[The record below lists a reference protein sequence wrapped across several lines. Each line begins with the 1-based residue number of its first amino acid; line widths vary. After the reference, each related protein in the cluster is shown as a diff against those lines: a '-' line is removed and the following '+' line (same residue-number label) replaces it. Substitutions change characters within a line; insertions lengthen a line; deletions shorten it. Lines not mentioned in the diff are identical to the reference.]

1 MRALLRHRDM
11 RVLFLGLATTML
23 GDWLMLLVFGMW
35 VKKLTGSNA
44 AAGLIMFCL
53 ALPCAIAPL
62 GGWLVD
68 RVRRRTFL
76 IAANVGS
83 ALMMLP
89 LLAVRDRDDIW
100 IIYLV
105 AALYGISLVA
115 TASALNGL
123 LKELLAEEVLATANG
138 ALRTVREGLRLIGP
152 LAGAALFATLGG
164 AAVAL
169 VNAVTFLAA
178 AGTIA
183 MLRLRES
190 APERTSLAWRHELTV
205 GLRHL
210 AAEPALRRM
219 MTGSAIAWLVVG
231 LTEPVAFAIVD
242 EGLHRPPEFMGV
254 LASAAGAGCIAG
266 GLCSARII
274 GRVGELA
281 ATALGLAVFG
291 LGCGLCIVPALPT
304 VVTGKVVSGVG
315 LTLTMVGFTTLLQR
329 RTPQAL
335 MGRVS
340 TASETLTSGPQT
352 LSVAVGAALVS
363 VVDYRLLLA
372 VVLAGT
378 LTAAAYLWSGRRLAG
393 PAASGGHREHIR
405 RRDLPHADTAPA

>member
-1 MRALLRHRDM
+1 MRALLRDRDM
-11 RVLFLGLATTML
+11 RVLFVGLATTML

-35 VKKLTGSNA
+35 VKTLTGSNG
-44 AAGLIMFCL
+44 AAGLIVLFL

-68 RVRRRTFL
+68 RFRRRTFL
-76 IAANVGS
+76 IAANVAS

-89 LLAVRDRDDIW
+89 LLAVRGRDDVW

-105 AALYGISLVA
+105 ATLYGISLVA

-123 LKELLAEEVLATANG
+123 FKELLAEEALATANG
-138 ALRTVREGLRLIGP
+138 ALRTVREGLRLVGP
-152 LAGAALFATLGG
+152 VAGAALFATLGG
-164 AAVAL
+164 AAVAA

-178 AGTIA
+178 AVAIA
-183 MLRLRES
+183 MLRLREP
-190 APERTSLAWRHELTV
+190 APEHTDLAWRQELTV

-210 AAEPALRRM
+210 AAESALRRM
-219 MTGSAIAWLVVG
+219 MTGSALAWLVIG

-242 EGLHRPPEFMGV
+242 QGLHRPPEFLGV
-254 LASAAGAGCIAG
+254 LASAGGAGCIAG

-281 ATALGLAVFG
+281 ATALGLAAFG

-304 VVTGKVVSGVG
+304 VIAGKATSGVG
-315 LTLTMVGFTTLLQR
+315 LTLAMVGFTTLLQR

-352 LSVAVGAALVS
+352 LSIAVGAALVS

-378 LTAAAYLWSGRRLAG
+378 LAAAAHLWSGRRLAD
-393 PAASGGHREHIR
+393 PATPGGHRAHLQP
-405 RRDLPHADTAPA
+405 RDRPQAGHAAA